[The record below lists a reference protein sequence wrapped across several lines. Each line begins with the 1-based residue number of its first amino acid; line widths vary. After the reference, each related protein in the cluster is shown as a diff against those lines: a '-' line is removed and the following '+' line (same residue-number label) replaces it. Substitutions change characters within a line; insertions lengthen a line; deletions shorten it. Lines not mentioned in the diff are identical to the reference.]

1 MTFTTVVDNQQS
13 VELHILQ
20 GEREIASA
28 NRSLA
33 KFELVGILPAPRGV
47 PQVDVSFEID
57 ANGIVSVSAKD
68 KMTGLEQA
76 VQITP
81 SSGLAPDEI
90 ERLIIEAETSIEKD
104 RDEKELI
111 MERNHLDTLIRNAR
125 KAMVEIGKAFELQD
139 QQEINGVL
147 NEAEGALSST
157 DVNEIKRQLGNV
169 ESAANRITATMLSM
183 AEA

>member
-1 MTFTTVVDNQQS
+1 
-13 VELHILQ
+13 
-20 GEREIASA
+20 
-28 NRSLA
+28 
-33 KFELVGILPAPRGV
+33 
-47 PQVDVSFEID
+47 
-57 ANGIVSVSAKD
+57 
-68 KMTGLEQA
+68 MTGLEQA

-111 MERNHLDTLIRNAR
+111 SERNKLDTLIRNAR
-125 KAMVEIGKAFELQD
+125 KAMAEMGKAFELED
-139 QQEINGVL
+139 QQSINGVL
-147 NEAEGALSST
+147 NEAENAVLST
-157 DVNEIKRQLGNV
+157 NLHEVKQQLGNV